1 MKIRKSIIAEV
12 RGQNDK
18 AVLTKALSLVL
29 FYQQKVLEDEQ
40 GLLER
45 GFHYWRIRN
54 FSYNKVH
61 ELTGLH
67 ANTIKTRLRTLERN
81 GWARRQGKDFVFD
94 SKALKSS
101 HQRNNYTLH
110 EGFNRIT
117 ELQDWL
123 LAHIIVHIQ
132 EAKERA
138 KDIFGKATNP
148 KDEDEMK
155 WARRKAKERYP
166 RQDHFADYGI
176 SYRCLVM
183 NTGVRKTKI
192 RSLLR
197 FAEANGI
204 IYRHRNTI
212 MVNERETPMFKE
224 LERTGFLFNYLKR
237 KYHHIVNWYY
247 HLNSY
252 YLCFANTYYLPTPSP
267 APTGTIRGRKVKTI

>member
-40 GLLER
+40 RCNGK

-67 ANTIKTRLRTLERN
+67 ASTIRTRLHTLERN
-81 GWARRQGKDFVFD
+81 GWARRQGNDIVFD
-94 SKALKSS
+94 HKAIRSS
-101 HQRNNYTLH
+101 HQRNNYTFN
-110 EGFNRIT
+110 EGFSKIT

-132 EAKERA
+132 EMKEKA

-148 KDEDEMK
+148 KNDDEMK
-155 WARRKAKERYP
+155 WARRKARERYP

-183 NTGVRKTKI
+183 NMGIRHTKLKG
-192 RSLLR
+192 LLR
-197 FAEANGI
+197 FAEQHGI
-204 IYRHRNTI
+204 IYRQRNERP
-212 MVNERETPMFKE
+212 VNERETAMFRE
-224 LERTGFLFNYLKR
+224 LERTGFLFDYLKQ
-237 KYHHIVNWYY
+237 KYHHIVNYY
-247 HLNSY
+247 FYKGAYH
-252 YLCFANTYYLPTPSP
+252 LCFANTYHLPIPSHP
-267 APTGTIRGRKVKTI
+267 QMVIN

>member
-54 FSYNKVH
+54 FTYNKVH

-81 GWARRQGKDFVFD
+81 GWARRQGKDLVFD

-117 ELQDWL
+117 ELQDWM

-132 EAKERA
+132 EAKECA
-138 KDIFGKATNP
+138 KDIFGKVTNP
-148 KDEDEMK
+148 KDRNEL
-155 WARRKAKERYP
+155 RRAKRIAKERYP
-166 RQDHFADYGI
+166 KQDKFADYGI

-183 NTGVRKTKI
+183 NMGVRRTKL
-192 RSLLR
+192 RGVLR
-197 FAEANGI
+197 FAEQHGI
-204 IYRHRNTI
+204 IYRQRNDRP
-212 MVNERETPMFKE
+212 VSERETAMFRE
-224 LERTGFLFNYLKR
+224 LERTGFLFDYLKQ
-237 KYHHIVNWYY
+237 KYHHIVKWYY
-247 HLNSY
+247 YRNSY
-252 YLCFANTYYLPTPSP
+252 HLCFANTYHLPLSFPNP
-267 APTGTIRGRKVKTI
+267 PMVIN